1 MRVRLGAA
9 LVATKVVK
17 DVAVEAARVLAE
29 LEFAIKH
36 EPNSRFRNVRC
47 GGAEGQPAYAVVRS
61 GAKED
66 PLSLRQA
73 AGALLAVHWRQIARI
88 APRFVEA
95 VNTKRIAVNCPV
107 KVPRAQIRA
116 CVMLFKDI
124 DAGRKGARARV
135 PEHAFVLVSVP
146 YARSL
151 RTCLLCLQAC
161 EELVALCV
169 TLHVHPRSH
178 KP

>member
-95 VNTKRIAVNCPV
+95 DSD
-107 KVPRAQIRA
+107 
-116 CVMLFKDI
+116 F
-124 DAGRKGARARV
+124 ARA
-135 PEHAFVLVSVP
+135 
-146 YARSL
+146 ARSIA
-151 RTCLLCLQAC
+151 RA
-161 EELVALCV
+161 VDHA
-169 TLHVHPRSH
+169 
-178 KP
+178 